1 MTLDKI
7 IVIVLVALAL
17 GSLVWVRLHSSRS
30 GKENAGTNPKEKLS
44 SGDNRVREQ
53 E

>member
-17 GSLVWVRLHSSRS
+17 GSLVWLRLHSKRS
-30 GKENAGTNPKEKLS
+30 EKENARANPKERLS
-44 SGDNRVREQ
+44 SGDNRVS
-53 E
+53 